1 MRIRI
6 ALASLV
12 AAVLLSSCATQR
24 KLTYMQDLVVGD
36 LYPVQPVEELVVHPG
51 DRLSIMIYATRA
63 ELAVPFNVMT
73 GSFSVSSENGEL
85 VTSVDAPEES
95 RGYMVDNKGDIEL
108 PFLGTLHVIDLTI
121 DEVKELIS
129 KTIIENGYIQEPIV
143 TVSLTNFKVIAF
155 GELGPSMLSAEDGR
169 LNLLEAVV
177 RAGDLSLAA
186 NRGRLLVIRTEGMVR
201 KAYEVNLYSMELF
214 NSPVFTLQQGDII
227 YATPR
232 KSKLDADS
240 DLALRLLS
248 VLLSTVSAIAS
259 ICWWIFR

>member
-12 AAVLLSSCATQR
+12 AAVLLSSCASSR

-51 DRLSIMIYATRA
+51 DRLDIMIYATRA

-85 VTSVDAPEES
+85 VTSVDAPDES
-95 RGYMVDNKGDIEL
+95 RGYLVDNKGDIEL
-108 PFLGTLHVIDLTI
+108 PFLGTLHVVDLTI
-121 DEVKELIS
+121 DEIKELI
-129 KTIIENGYIQEPIV
+129 TNAIIENGYIQEPIV

-155 GELGPSMLSAEDGR
+155 GETGPIVLPAPDGR
-169 LNLLEAVV
+169 MNLIEAIVA
-177 RAGDLSLAA
+177 AGDLSLAA

-201 KAYEVNLYSMELF
+201 KAYEVNMYSMDLF
-214 NSPVFTLQQGDII
+214 NSPVFNLQQDDII
-227 YATPR
+227 YAIPR
-232 KSKLDADS
+232 RSKLDADG

-248 VLLSTVSAIAS
+248 VALSTVSALAAIS
-259 ICWWIFR
+259 WWIFR

>member
-1 MRIRI
+1 MRMRI

-85 VTSVDAPEES
+85 VTSVDSSEES
-95 RGYMVDNKGDIEL
+95 KGYLVDNKGDIEL

-121 DEVKELIS
+121 DEIKELIS
-129 KTIIENGYIQEPIV
+129 NAIIENGYIQEPIV

-155 GELGPSMLSAEDGR
+155 GETGPTMLSAEDGR
-169 LNLLEAVV
+169 LNLLQAIVK
-177 RAGDLSLAA
+177 AGDLSTAA
-186 NRGRLLVIRTEGMVR
+186 NRTEGMVR

-214 NSPVFTLQQGDII
+214 NSPVFNLQQGDII

-240 DLALRLLS
+240 DLALRMLS
-248 VLLSTVSAIAS
+248 VVLSTVSAVAS